1 MTTILNF
8 KPIVDLPKWRPL
20 APALTASTTGSSL
33 ISDLRNN
40 EDRHPFIFYIQ
51 AFNQFHAYDVKK
63 DAWIAYSSPALVSAP
78 SRGVFMPAQGPR
90 GVLAAGNTTT
100 TVVISTVLPAT
111 VGPNQLANRGDGR
124 GFRIRIIGNAGAG
137 SSGKTEERLII
148 ANTGP
153 STTPTITLDSALSF
167 TPAVGDAY
175 EILSGRVFLLGSTNG
190 AGSWKYYDIA
200 TNSYSG
206 NLATAN
212 LPASFSES
220 DLIGLDEAY
229 VPYDRSPGDGMFGR
243 LTATATGAATLTGQA
258 ASGDATVLAN
268 EHRNFQI
275 RIVEDI
281 GTPLA
286 VGQRRN
292 ITSHTAGPSPVYTVP
307 AWTTQ
312 PSATA
317 KYVIEDNGDRILAF
331 ITGQANTFTYS
342 ISGNAW
348 STATFTSR
356 IGAPS
361 TGIASAQAFSI
372 EPDAAKNARHS
383 FIYSLRA
390 GNTTTLDVLDISG
403 AAAGLWSNAVVYG
416 NLGTLFTGGTSGI
429 QDPATNQGRY
439 LYLNLNAATRFFR
452 FDMLN
457 RELEPSTLLRY
468 ITPSSILS
476 GLKMGYT
483 VFVDGNT
490 KMTTMVLLRSG
501 DVLMFQLPIIM

>member
-8 KPIVDLPKWRPL
+8 KPIADLPKWRPL

-63 DAWIAYSSPALVSAP
+63 DTWIAYSSPALVSAP

-100 TVVISTVLPAT
+100 TVVISTVLPAI

-124 GFRIRIIGNAGAG
+124 GFKIRIIGNAGAG
-137 SSGKTEERLII
+137 SSGKTEERIII

-153 STTPTITLDSALSF
+153 TTAPTITLDSALSF
-167 TPAVGDAY
+167 IPAVGDAY
-175 EILSGRVFLLGSTNG
+175 EILSGRVFLLGSTNTAG
-190 AGSWKYYDIA
+190 AWKYYDIA

-212 LPASFSES
+212 LPASFSET
-220 DLIGLDEAY
+220 DLVGLDEAY
-229 VPYDRSPGDGMFGR
+229 VPYDRSPGDGIFGR
-243 LTATATGAATLTGQA
+243 LTATSSAPATLTGQA
-258 ASGDATVLAN
+258 VGGDAGVAAN
-268 EHRNFQI
+268 EHANFQI
-275 RIVEDI
+275 RIVEDT

-292 ITSHTAGPSPVYTVP
+292 ITSHTIGPSPTYTVP
-307 AWTTQ
+307 AWTTK

-331 ITGQANTFTYS
+331 IVGQSNTFTYS

-348 STATFTSR
+348 STATFAAR
-356 IGAPS
+356 GFAPS
-361 TGIASAQAFSI
+361 TGVTSAQAFSI

-383 FIYSLRA
+383 FIYSFRSGVA
-390 GNTTTLDVLDISG
+390 TTLDVFDI
-403 AAAGLWSNAVVYG
+403 AANSWSTSIVYG
-416 NLGTLFTGGTSGI
+416 NSGMLFNGGTSGI

-439 LYLNLNAATRFFR
+439 LYLNLNALLRFFR

-457 RELEPSTLLRY
+457 RELEPLTLLRY
-468 ITPSSILS
+468 ISPLSIIS

-501 DVLMFQLPIIM
+501 DVNMFQLPITI